1 MTIAKVQEKRSKNR
15 ESLPYTP
22 YTITYDA
29 NGANSSVPSKQNKQA
44 GVSLILL
51 GDTIALT
58 KQEYVFGGW
67 NTQKDGKGTHYDAG
81 SEYRLDQSLT
91 LYAEWYSTINSSADF
106 RKMRNDLSGLFI
118 LGNDIDLNSLG
129 GFEPIGTYKHPFT
142 GVFDGNKHSLLGLNM
157 NGNETVGFFAY
168 AKTIRV
174 FDLEFKS
181 PHITGTGSNS
191 NVGKYSFPAGIGVL
205 VGYLYGSN
213 MISNVEIA
221 NATVKA
227 NKRFAG
233 LLIGNIESTED
244 AFSIIKDC
252 TVSGSVKGEDDIG
265 GLLGSAL
272 RVNIQHCNIRATVTG
287 HAEVGGLAGTLSGNV
302 IESSAAGQVGG
313 TANSVGG
320 LLGAHRWGEIIDSFA
335 RASVIGSANNIGGLV
350 GKQLWGSNIKKSHAE
365 GPVTNTGNN
374 TNNTGGLVGL
384 QYGDINNSHT
394 TSNVLSTTRNNS
406 IGGLVGTQKNGDI
419 TNSYA
424 MGNVKATGISS
435 NHIGGLV
442 GRLQSG
448 TITNSYAMGNV
459 KATGINSNH
468 IGGLV
473 GRLQSG
479 TITNSYAMGN
489 VKATGINSNH
499 IGGLV
504 GHLQSG
510 TITNSYATGEVI
522 SRGPDSESIGGL
534 VGNQASGKIVDSYAT
549 GKVSGRSYTGG
560 LVGRQ
565 WHGATISNSYATGM
579 VSGIEKNI
587 GGLIGW
593 QNDAITN
600 SHAAG
605 MVSSTGNNI
614 GGLAGFQYGGL
625 LTNSYATGKVSST
638 GNNIGGLVGKQWENI
653 SNSYATGEVSG
664 TGASSNSIGGLV
676 GQQYGDI
683 TNSYATGKVNGYSTI
698 GGLVGHLQNG
708 TITNSYATGMVS
720 GIGNVAGG
728 LVGVQG
734 ETLHGTI
741 TRTTFSSDTIR
752 SYFDPTST
760 GQRQGI
766 GKVVAG
772 TGTPIE
778 YTLNDLTGSDK
789 FPGWDFTGMN
799 SKFVIWH
806 WIGTGKWPIL
816 QWQYEMQ
823 QPVGTTP

>member
-1 MTIAKVQEKRSKNR
+1 MAKGQEKKSKNR
-15 ESLPYTP
+15 KTLPYAP
-22 YTITYDA
+22 YIIIYDA
-29 NGANSSVPSKQNKQA
+29 NGADEPFSSKQKKQV
-44 GVSLILL
+44 GMDLTLL
-51 GDTIALT
+51 GSTISLT
-58 KQEYVFGGW
+58 KQEYIFGGW

-81 SEYRLDQSLT
+81 SEYRLDQSLI
-91 LYAEWYSTINSSADF
+91 LYAEWYTAINNSDDF
-106 RKMRNDLSGLFI
+106 QKMRNDLSGCFK
-118 LGNDIDLNSLG
+118 LGKNIDFDVSG
-129 GFEPIGTYKHPFT
+129 RFKSIGTYKHPFT
-142 GVFDGNKHSLLGLNM
+142 GVFDGNGHTLLGLNM
-157 NGNETVGFFAY
+157 NGGETVGFFAY
-168 AKTIRV
+168 AKNIRV

-191 NVGKYSFPAGIGVL
+191 NIDGVHPFPAGIGVL
-205 VGYLYGSN
+205 AGYLNGSN
-213 MISNVEIA
+213 VISNVEIA

-233 LLIGNIESTED
+233 LLIGNLESTEG

-252 TVSGSVKGEDDIG
+252 TVSGTVKGEDDIG

-272 RVNIQHCNIRATVTG
+272 YATIQNCSIQATVTG

-374 TNNTGGLVGL
+374 TDNTGGLVGL

-406 IGGLVGTQKNGDI
+406 IGGLVGTQENGD
-419 TNSYA
+419 
-424 MGNVKATGISS
+424 
-435 NHIGGLV
+435 
-442 GRLQSG
+442 
-448 TITNSYAMGNV
+448 ITNSYAMGNV

-473 GRLQSG
+473 GCLQSG

-587 GGLIGW
+587 GGLTGW

-600 SHAAG
+600 SYAAG

-614 GGLAGFQYGGL
+614 GGLAGFQHGGL

-708 TITNSYATGMVS
+708 TITNSYFEGS
-720 GIGNVAGG
+720 
-728 LVGVQG
+728 
-734 ETLHGTI
+734 
-741 TRTTFSSDTIR
+741 
-752 SYFDPTST
+752 ST
-760 GQRQGI
+760 GQSRGI
-766 GKVVAG
+766 GLAHG
-772 TGTPIE
+772 AGTPIS
-778 YTLNDLTGSDK
+778 YKSGNLTKPRKFLN
-789 FPGWDFTGMN
+789 WDFTGMN
-799 SKFVIWH
+799 GKPAIWH
-806 WIGTGKWPIL
+806 WVRINKWPIL
-816 QWQYEMQ
+816 RWQYEVQ
-823 QPVGTTP
+823 QQATTTP